1 MFDISTQVQIDE
13 GDWGM
18 YSLVHALQLK
28 KIFILFDL
36 YNCFKLWLYSDSHL
50 PHSCFIFQ
58 IKATVILS
66 IGLRIH
72 RPNFSDFSPVS
83 SIFPENLW
91 PISRVLTFKMNLG
104 QNMY

>member
-13 GDWGM
+13 GDWGI

-36 YNCFKLWLYSDSHL
+36 YNCLKLWLFSDSHL
-50 PHSCFIFQ
+50 PHSCLIFQ

-66 IGLRIH
+66 FG
-72 RPNFSDFSPVS
+72 
-83 SIFPENLW
+83 
-91 PISRVLTFKMNLG
+91 
-104 QNMY
+104 